1 MNGDIRYIATLQKIL
16 FMYPNLY
23 YVFKDWFGVEWN
35 GLKILNT
42 FGLMVALAFVAAALV
57 LSAELKRREKL
68 GLLHPSEETI
78 IVGQPASLLDLI
90 FNGIVGFIFGAKLLG
105 LLFDKAPEVSTQEY
119 IFSTSGSIIG
129 GILMAVFLVGIKW
142 YDKNKQKLKV
152 PERRSVRIWPHDR
165 VGDIVIISLIFGIL
179 GAKLFDNFEH
189 WDEFMADPIGK
200 LFSVSGLTFYGG
212 LILAAIAVCWYAYKK
227 RITIS
232 HLVDSAAPCLMIA
245 YAVGR
250 IGCQVA
256 GDGDWGIPNSA
267 YKSDSFGNLSL
278 GTPGDFEK
286 TLQNNSTYFL
296 EGKVKDSTG
305 KLVYVTDRTYPT
317 LQEVPHRNI
326 TGVSFLPNWVFA
338 YSYPQNVNNDG
349 IVIPG
354 ITDEHYSVLPQ
365 PVFPTP
371 LYETILCTLLFLFLW
386 AIRKKIKAPFLMF
399 GIYLVLNGI
408 ERFVVELVRVNKAY
422 NVSGITLSQAQE
434 IALMLIVA
442 GFATI
447 IYAKVAYKK

>member
-1 MNGDIRYIATLQKIL
+1 MGFKLIGGFLMTDAFHDPQQFIFSSQGNWPLGIL
-16 FMYPNLY
+16 VGLF
-23 YVFKDWFGVEWN
+23 FA
-35 GLKILNT
+35 GLKWW
-42 FGLMVALAFVAAALV
+42 
-57 LSAELKRREKL
+57 E
-68 GLLHPSEETI
+68 
-78 IVGQPASLLDLI
+78 
-90 FNGIVGFIFGAKLLG
+90 
-105 LLFDKAPEVSTQEY
+105 
-119 IFSTSGSIIG
+119 
-129 GILMAVFLVGIKW
+129 
-142 YDKNKQKLKV
+142 KNKQKLAK
-152 PERRSVRIWPHDR
+152 PEQRTIRIWPHDR

-189 WDEFMADPIGK
+189 WDEFMADPVGK

-267 YKSDSFGNLSL
+267 YKADAFGNLSL
-278 GTPGDFEK
+278 AAPGDFEK

-305 KLVYVTDRTYPT
+305 KLVYVTDRTYPS
-317 LQEVPHRNI
+317 LQEVPHKTI
-326 TGVSFLPNWVFA
+326 KGASFLPIWLFA

-349 IVIPG
+349 VVIPG

-386 AIRKKIKAPFLMF
+386 SIRKKIKAPFLMF

-442 GFATI
+442 GIGTI
-447 IYAKVAYKK
+447 VYAKVAYKK

>member
-1 MNGDIRYIATLQKIL
+1 
-16 FMYPNLY
+16 MYPNLY
-23 YVFKDWFGVEWN
+23 YVFKDWFGVEWK

-42 FGLMVALAFVAAALV
+42 FGLMVALAFVAAAIV

-68 GLLHPSEETI
+68 SLLHPSEETI
-78 IVGQPASLLDLI
+78 VVGKPASILDLI
-90 FNGIVGFIFGAKLLG
+90 FNAIVGFIFGAKLFG
-105 LLFDKAPEVSTQEY
+105 LLFNKAAEVNTQEY
-119 IFSTSGSIIG
+119 IFSTNGNVFG
-129 GILMAVFLVGIKW
+129 GIIIAALLVGIKW

-189 WDEFMADPIGK
+189 WDEFMSDPIGK

-212 LILAAIAVCWYAYKK
+212 LILAAIAVCWYAFKK
-227 RITIS
+227 GITIS

-256 GDGDWGIPNSA
+256 GDGDWGVPNSA
-267 YKSDSFGNLSL
+267 YKSDAFGNLSL
-278 GTPGDFEK
+278 ALPGDFDK
-286 TLQNNSTYFL
+286 TLQENSTYFL
-296 EGKVKDSTG
+296 TGKVKDSLG
-305 KLVYVTDRTYPT
+305 RLFYVTDRTYPT

-326 TGVSFLPNWVFA
+326 KGVSFLPKWLFA

-349 IVIPG
+349 IIIPG
-354 ITDEHYSVLPQ
+354 VKEDHYSVLPQ

-371 LYETILCTLLFLFLW
+371 LYETILCTILFLFLW
-386 AIRKKIKAPFLMF
+386 VIRKKIKAPFLMF
-399 GIYLVLNGI
+399 GIYLILNGI
-408 ERFVVELVRVNKAY
+408 ERFLVELVRVNKAY

-434 IALMLIVA
+434 IAVMLMIA
-442 GFATI
+442 GLATI
-447 IYAKVAYKK
+447 IYAKIAYKK